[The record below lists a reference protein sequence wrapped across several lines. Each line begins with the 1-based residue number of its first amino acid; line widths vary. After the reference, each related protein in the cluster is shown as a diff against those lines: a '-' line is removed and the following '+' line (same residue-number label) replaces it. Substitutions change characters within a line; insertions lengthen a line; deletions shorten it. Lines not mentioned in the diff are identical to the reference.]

1 MPLFARTLAGL
12 LPIWPALVPAVARV
26 IGFVTPMP
34 DILKII
40 AVPEFLPPARL
51 ARASVMT
58 VVFPLRLLYACL
70 AAVHPLGAVLAQP
83 VRGEPAETPAPTQL
97 QRVEVQAA
105 QRSDNDLRRQS
116 TAAKIVFSREELTRY
131 GDTNMSDVLKRL
143 PGVNM
148 QGGAPRMR
156 GLGAGFTLIL
166 INGEP
171 APPGFSLD
179 NLSPSQIER
188 IEVSRGPT
196 AENSAQAV
204 AGTINIILKEAPKN
218 RQREWRMGLN
228 EAQGRITPWVNFTYG
243 DKEGDLSYSLPVS
256 AYQSRNLN
264 QTAVQTQSLDARGGR
279 LVQAARYLDDG
290 EGRGFNASP
299 RLAWRLGD
307 NNNLSWQTFI
317 NRHDWLSQGLT
328 RVDVSQGQGPLSREE
343 HYDSR
348 GRWQMLRSNLHW
360 TRSLADNRSLELR
373 LGGQGWSR
381 DWRSQLQGLDANG
394 APVLDQLSRSYSE
407 EQGLTASAKY
417 KRPLWEAHALAMGAE
432 AEYRRRSDSRSQLDN
447 GAEQLPGFDVPFK
460 ANISRLAVY
469 AQDEWDINTQWSGY
483 AGLRA
488 ETISTASKEPGGE
501 QRNRSQVVTPLLHLA
516 YKPGKGRD
524 VLRASLTRSYRAP
537 NLNQLLA
544 RPSVNSNLYPTSGP
558 NIESSP
564 DRTGNPNLRPELAL
578 GLDLAFEKYLQAGG
592 LLSISAFHRRID
604 GLIRSATTLETVSW
618 AAVPRWVARPTNL
631 TGASTSGVE
640 MEAKGRAGELFPS
653 AFEAGV
659 PLDLRASLSF
669 YRSNVA
675 GIPGPDNRL
684 ESQQPYAVNLGF
696 DYRATA
702 LPISFGGSMAY
713 TPAYAVQQSIEQRNT
728 QGLSRKF
735 DAYAQWRFSPA
746 MSLRL
751 SARDLLPLED
761 SSSSSYL
768 DANGNEQGSQTER
781 RLVRSVGLQLEIKL

>member
-1 MPLFARTLAGL
+1 
-12 LPIWPALVPAVARV
+12 
-26 IGFVTPMP
+26 
-34 DILKII
+34 
-40 AVPEFLPPARL
+40 
-51 ARASVMT
+51 MT
-58 VVFPLRLLYACL
+58 VAFSLRLLCACL
-70 AAVHPLGAVLAQP
+70 AAACPLGSSLAQAA
-83 VRGEPAETPAPTQL
+83 RSEPSEPKEPEPKQL
-97 QRVEVQAA
+97 QRVEVQATL
-105 QRSDNDLRRQS
+105 RSDNDLRRQS
-116 TAAKIVFSREELTRY
+116 TAAKIIFSREELTRY

-204 AGTINIILKEAPKN
+204 AGTINIVLKEAPKN
-218 RQREWRMGLN
+218 RQREWRGGFNM
-228 EAQGRITPWVNFTYG
+228 AQGHVTPWVNFTYG
-243 DKEGDLSYSLPVS
+243 DKDGDLSYSLPMS
-256 AYQSRNLN
+256 AYRSRNLN
-264 QTAVQTQSLDARGGR
+264 ETFVQTQSLDSQGGR
-279 LVQAARYLDDG
+279 LVQAARYSDDG
-290 EGRGFNASP
+290 AGRGFNASP

-307 NNNLSWQTFI
+307 NNNLSWQTFV
-317 NRHDWLSQGLT
+317 NRHDWSSTGSNA
-328 RVDVSQGQGPLSREE
+328 VDVRQGQGPASRDER
-343 HYDSR
+343 YTSW
-348 GRWQMLRSNLHW
+348 GRWQMLRSNLQW
-360 TRSLADNRSLELR
+360 TRNLADNQSLELR

-381 DWRSQLQGLDANG
+381 DAGSELQGKSASG
-394 APVLDQLSRSYSE
+394 QPVLDQHNRSYSE

-417 KRPLWEAHALAMGAE
+417 KRPLWEAHALAIGAE
-432 AEYRRRSDSRSQLDN
+432 AEYRRRNDSRSQLDN
-447 GAEQLPGFDVPFK
+447 GVEQLPGFEAPFK
-460 ANISRLAVY
+460 ANISRLAAY
-469 AQDEWDINTQWSGY
+469 AQDEWDISAQWSGY

-488 ETISTASKEPGGE
+488 EIISTASKEPGGE

-578 GLDLAFEKYLQAGG
+578 GLDLAYEKYLQAGG

-604 GLIRSATTLETVSW
+604 GLIRSATTLEAVSW
-618 AAVPRWVARPTNL
+618 AAVPRWVARPSNL
-631 TGASTSGVE
+631 AGASTSGVE

-653 AFEAGV
+653 AFEAGL

-669 YRSNVA
+669 YRSSVA

-702 LPISFGGSMAY
+702 FPVSFGGSLAY

-735 DAYAQWRFSPA
+735 DAYAQWRFSPT

-751 SARDLLPLED
+751 SARDLLPLEEL
-761 SSSSSYL
+761 SSSSYL
-768 DANGNEQGSQTER
+768 DINGNEQGSQTER
-781 RLVRSVGLQLEIKL
+781 KLVRSIGLQLEIKL